1 MIIGIE
7 GFMGDGKTVFM
18 VRSILIDYLNSR
30 PIYANFKLKEIEYKP
45 LLIED
50 FLNTDTAEKYK
61 NATLCID
68 EITLF
73 MDCRRSSKKENIAL
87 STLLRQSRKRN
98 ICIIFTCQNFEE
110 TDIRLINF
118 TSIFVIAERVYRINE
133 NDEKVEVEN
142 LRQYTIIDTRQREEN
157 VTKLVLDITPF
168 FKYYDTDEIIESIY
182 ETKKTVKG
190 KQK

>member
-1 MIIGIE
+1 
-7 GFMGDGKTVFM
+7 MGDGKTVFM